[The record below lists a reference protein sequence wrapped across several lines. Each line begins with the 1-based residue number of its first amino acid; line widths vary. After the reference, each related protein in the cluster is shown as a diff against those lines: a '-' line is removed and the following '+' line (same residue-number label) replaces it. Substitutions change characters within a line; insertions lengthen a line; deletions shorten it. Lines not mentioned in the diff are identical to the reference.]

1 MHRRKRIGGLYR
13 GYSLKFNLRNV
24 RYYIVF
30 GIVFILGIYI
40 GKTSLELF
48 DTGENST
55 FGLLLSP
62 LNNLCQNPNSQSS
75 LVVFALEFFLVLV
88 IFICGFC
95 AIAQPIVLFVLFYQG
110 LGYGLM
116 AGYLLVLEQ
125 KNVFLYVILVL
136 APKMF
141 IGAVILFLAS
151 KDSIKYS
158 MNYFSVLSGN
168 FDKKNM
174 SISTMGYC
182 MNFVGYLFLCF
193 VYTGA
198 VWVLCYIYSLLM

>member
-1 MHRRKRIGGLYR
+1 MHRRRIGGLYK
-13 GYSLKFNLRNV
+13 GYSLRVNFGNIK
-24 RYYIVF
+24 YYIFF

-40 GKTSLELF
+40 GKTCLNLFEIGDNSSL
-48 DTGENST
+48 GV
-55 FGLLLSP
+55 LLSP
-62 LNNLCQNPNSQSS
+62 LKTLYKNPNSQNSIVIFGLEIL
-75 LVVFALEFFLVLV
+75 LVSI

-116 AGYLLVLEQ
+116 AGYLFITEQ
-125 KNVFLYVILVL
+125 KSVILYIILVL

-141 IGAVILFLAS
+141 IGAIILFLAS

-158 MNYFSVLSGN
+158 MNYFSVLTGN
-168 FDKKNM
+168 YDKKKA
-174 SISTMGYC
+174 TFPTTGYC
-182 MNFVGYLFLCF
+182 MNFIGYCFLCL

-198 VWVLCYIYSLLM
+198 VWILSYIYSLFT